1 MKKAGSRILII
12 TFGIMAAIAILY
24 PWKFVPE
31 YGILQMTESGEK
43 AGKTAESQESD
54 EEYMQVAD
62 RAVEALFTGDTDTL
76 LSLLPERYFGQY
88 GETLQWIIE
97 NAVEEELQKL
107 QDEVGDIQITHWPV
121 RSEKQSEGNMEKIKS
136 HYGEE
141 GDTVTDARN
150 VFVEVSASGI
160 EPEEMEIAVVE
171 IDGKWYLDFE
181 GWDDGSEE
189 NYDDEDDD
197 EEDDDDDDTWSD
209 DEDDISSNAETS
221 HTLENMKFS
230 DAREFQDGLAFVR
243 IHGKG
248 ESYKGFLDKK
258 GKLKFYIPFDED
270 AIDADIYRYDV
281 NFNNGYNWF
290 VYDNI
295 FYVIDTDGMIKSQYD
310 ADKVADYGGGY
321 TWLEEEENVS
331 WDDAGFWK
339 YTLYSPEGGEVC
351 DYTVSNQD
359 LENLSFKRSY
369 MGDGKFLYKKMDGT
383 KEVCVLVEPE
393 LGKETELNVSFD
405 KAEEHGMRDGLI
417 IETGAMDDGYW
428 AGDENPFH
436 ITVIGNGEEK
446 EIEIPSQYLGPF
458 GGYPTLLDW
467 TKKYALFTVRQD
479 DQDIYFL
486 CDLETGDIKKYTG
499 KYAPY
504 FKYYST
510 TTSCIEDNVL
520 ALSMYGEDNQFYV
533 CLINADTMKEIADPI
548 AGESF
553 SMEDKTLLIDQ
564 KELYDLSGNLLYTVE
579 DGKKGELVSDGI
591 LQVTYS
597 EEEKETVDG
606 ESEYVEVDKT
616 DYYDLKGKKLFSEM
630 DTADSKMVPEPSE
643 EV

>member
-62 RAVEALFTGDTDTL
+62 RAVEALFTGDTNTL

-189 NYDDEDDD
+189 NYDDEDD
-197 EEDDDDDDTWSD
+197 EEEDDDDTWSD

-258 GKLKFYIPFDED
+258 GKLQRCTK
-270 AIDADIYRYDV
+270 
-281 NFNNGYNWF
+281 
-290 VYDNI
+290 
-295 FYVIDTDGMIKSQYD
+295 
-310 ADKVADYGGGY
+310 
-321 TWLEEEENVS
+321 
-331 WDDAGFWK
+331 
-339 YTLYSPEGGEVC
+339 
-351 DYTVSNQD
+351 
-359 LENLSFKRSY
+359 
-369 MGDGKFLYKKMDGT
+369 GT
-383 KEVCVLVEPE
+383 
-393 LGKETELNVSFD
+393 
-405 KAEEHGMRDGLI
+405 
-417 IETGAMDDGYW
+417 
-428 AGDENPFH
+428 
-436 ITVIGNGEEK
+436 
-446 EIEIPSQYLGPF
+446 
-458 GGYPTLLDW
+458 
-467 TKKYALFTVRQD
+467 
-479 DQDIYFL
+479 
-486 CDLETGDIKKYTG
+486 
-499 KYAPY
+499 
-504 FKYYST
+504 
-510 TTSCIEDNVL
+510 
-520 ALSMYGEDNQFYV
+520 
-533 CLINADTMKEIADPI
+533 
-548 AGESF
+548 
-553 SMEDKTLLIDQ
+553 
-564 KELYDLSGNLLYTVE
+564 
-579 DGKKGELVSDGI
+579 
-591 LQVTYS
+591 
-597 EEEKETVDG
+597 
-606 ESEYVEVDKT
+606 
-616 DYYDLKGKKLFSEM
+616 
-630 DTADSKMVPEPSE
+630 
-643 EV
+643 

>member
-97 NAVEEELQKL
+97 NAVEEEFQKL

-189 NYDDEDDD
+189 NYDDEDD
-197 EEDDDDDDTWSD
+197 EEEEEDDDDTWSD

-339 YTLYSPEGGEVC
+339 YTLYSPEGG
-351 DYTVSNQD
+351 
-359 LENLSFKRSY
+359 
-369 MGDGKFLYKKMDGT
+369 
-383 KEVCVLVEPE
+383 
-393 LGKETELNVSFD
+393 
-405 KAEEHGMRDGLI
+405 
-417 IETGAMDDGYW
+417 
-428 AGDENPFH
+428 
-436 ITVIGNGEEK
+436 
-446 EIEIPSQYLGPF
+446 
-458 GGYPTLLDW
+458 
-467 TKKYALFTVRQD
+467 
-479 DQDIYFL
+479 
-486 CDLETGDIKKYTG
+486 
-499 KYAPY
+499 
-504 FKYYST
+504 
-510 TTSCIEDNVL
+510 
-520 ALSMYGEDNQFYV
+520 
-533 CLINADTMKEIADPI
+533 
-548 AGESF
+548 
-553 SMEDKTLLIDQ
+553 
-564 KELYDLSGNLLYTVE
+564 
-579 DGKKGELVSDGI
+579 
-591 LQVTYS
+591 
-597 EEEKETVDG
+597 
-606 ESEYVEVDKT
+606 
-616 DYYDLKGKKLFSEM
+616 
-630 DTADSKMVPEPSE
+630 
-643 EV
+643 

>member
-197 EEDDDDDDTWSD
+197 EEEDDDDDTWSD
-209 DEDDISSNAETS
+209 
-221 HTLENMKFS
+221 
-230 DAREFQDGLAFVR
+230 
-243 IHGKG
+243 
-248 ESYKGFLDKK
+248 
-258 GKLKFYIPFDED
+258 DED

-630 DTADSKMVPEPSE
+630 DTADSKMVLEPSE